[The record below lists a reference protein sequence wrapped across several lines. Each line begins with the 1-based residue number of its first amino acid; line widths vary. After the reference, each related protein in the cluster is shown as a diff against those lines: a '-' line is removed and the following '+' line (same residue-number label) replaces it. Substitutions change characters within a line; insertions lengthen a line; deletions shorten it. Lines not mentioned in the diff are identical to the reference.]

1 MATFPAGTADSRN
14 IENSPGGTA
23 ESVKSVRRRFESGAT
38 QIKLDN
44 PMSGR
49 GKVSQRMFWV

>member
-23 ESVKSVRRRFESGAT
+23 ESVKSVRRRFESGGMKT
-38 QIKLDN
+38 KLSN
-44 PMSGR
+44 PMAGR
-49 GKVSQRMFWV
+49 GKVSQRIFCV